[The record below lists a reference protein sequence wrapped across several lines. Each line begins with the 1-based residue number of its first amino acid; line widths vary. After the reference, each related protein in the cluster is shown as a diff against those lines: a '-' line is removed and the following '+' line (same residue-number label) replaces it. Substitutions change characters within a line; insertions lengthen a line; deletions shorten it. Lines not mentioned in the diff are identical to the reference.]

1 MGQTERNVKEIFER
15 WLNCATEDADVA
27 GELQKLNN
35 DEQAMQDSFYQDLAF
50 GTGGLRG
57 VIGAGTNRMNI
68 YTVRKA
74 SQGVANYLKTSGL
87 PQKAAIAYD
96 SRIKGDLFARE
107 TARVFAANGITVFLY
122 PRLEPTPALS
132 WAVRYYGCGVG
143 VCVTASHNPA
153 KYNGYK
159 VYGEDG
165 CQITLEAA

>member
-1 MGQTERNVKEIFER
+1 MGDCAKIRLTRPVQIGIFMIVKQNYPKYIIGRKAQVFKMYKEMFDR
-15 WLNCATEDADVA
+15 WLAFDLDDADLKPELESIKDDDAAIQDRFAVA
-27 GELQKLNN
+27 LK
-35 DEQAMQDSFYQDLAF
+35 F
-50 GTGGLRG
+50 GTAGLRG

-122 PRLEPTPALS
+122 PRL
-132 WAVRYYGCGVG
+132 
-143 VCVTASHNPA
+143 
-153 KYNGYK
+153 
-159 VYGEDG
+159 
-165 CQITLEAA
+165 